1 MSGVHAKSDTC
12 AVSYEELLEED
23 GSKVVEN
30 AVALHRMRPVLAD
43 WLAERKL
50 SNKVRSTLPGVPG
63 VQSMRVTACSPSRCT
78 ALHSSALR

>member
-1 MSGVHAKSDTC
+1 VSGVHAKSDTC

-23 GSKVVEN
+23 GSKVVES

-63 VQSMRVTACSPSRCT
+63 VQSMRVTRCT

>member
-1 MSGVHAKSDTC
+1 
-12 AVSYEELLEED
+12 
-23 GSKVVEN
+23 
-30 AVALHRMRPVLAD
+30 MRPVLAD